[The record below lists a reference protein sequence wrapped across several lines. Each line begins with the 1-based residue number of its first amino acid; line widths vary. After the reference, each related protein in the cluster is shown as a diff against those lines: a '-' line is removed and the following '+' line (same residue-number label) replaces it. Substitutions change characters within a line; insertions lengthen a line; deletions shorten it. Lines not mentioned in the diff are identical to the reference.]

1 MPVIDHSERRMP
13 KTEGKI
19 ASRDMVSAE
28 DGARAL
34 SISEIIVEPGYAGA
48 LHSHDVDQAL
58 MVIEGSVQF
67 IVGGETRS
75 VRSGYTMLAPPGVPH
90 RVVNNTWVAARML
103 AIQPAN
109 DAKTTFA
116 D

>member
-1 MPVIDHSERRMP
+1 MP
-13 KTEGKI
+13 KAEGKI

-28 DGARAL
+28 HGAESL
-34 SISEIIVEPGYAGA
+34 SISEIIIEPGYAGA

-58 MVIEGSVQF
+58 MVTEGSVQF
-67 IVGGETRS
+67 IVGGETRT

-103 AIQPAN
+103 AIQPAKN
-109 DAKTTFA
+109 AETTPA

>member
-1 MPVIDHSERRMP
+1 MPVIDHSEQPMP
-13 KTEGKI
+13 KTAGKI

-28 DGARAL
+28 HGAAAL
-34 SISEIIVEPGYAGA
+34 SISETVVEPGYAGA
-48 LHSHDVDQAL
+48 LHAHDVDQAL

-67 IVGGETRS
+67 TVGGETRT

-90 RVVNNTWVAARML
+90 RVVNNTWVSARML
-103 AIQPAN
+103 AILPAK
-109 DAKTTFA
+109 DAQTTLI

>member
-1 MPVIDHSERRMP
+1 MP
-13 KTEGKI
+13 KAKGKI
-19 ASRDMVSAE
+19 AARDMVSARH
-28 DGARAL
+28 GAESL
-34 SISEIIVEPGYAGA
+34 SISEIVIEPGYDGG

-67 IVGGETRS
+67 IVGGETRT

-90 RVVNNTWVAARML
+90 RVINNTWVAARML
-103 AIQPAN
+103 AILPAEH
-109 DAKTTFA
+109 AETAFA